1 MNFTAETC
9 IICQSRF
16 ILLMTKLERED
27 ILVTKEQFLHDLT
40 VQLNL
45 NVSDQIIRE
54 QLAYYDNYISGEV
67 SKGRSESE
75 VVEELGSPRLLAK
88 TIIDTAEAAGDPV
101 ANQDEEIRGTID
113 TEPYSDA
120 LEFERDKSYRN
131 AESSSYSES
140 ENDEPKQGYQDE
152 NRREQKSYSEEGTR
166 NDNNRSGFGDFF
178 RGEKNGNYG
187 HIFSTGGWGCLIAFI
202 IFFLILEVIINV
214 VGGILYILSPYLP
227 TIMVAFCIVWLIN
240 KFLR

>member
-45 NVSDQIIRE
+45 SVSDQIIRE

-75 VVEELGSPRLLAK
+75 VVAELGSPRLLAK

-131 AESSSYSES
+131 SQSSSYSES
-140 ENDEPKQGYQDE
+140 ENDDPQQGYQDE
-152 NRREQKSYSEEGTR
+152 NRREQKSYSEDGTR
-166 NDNNRSGFGDFF
+166 NDNGRPRFGGGFSGNN
-178 RGEKNGNYG
+178 NGNYG
-187 HIFSTGGWGCLIAFI
+187 HIFSTSGWGCLIAFI
-202 IFFLILEVIINV
+202 IFLFILVYFI
-214 VGGILYILSPYLP
+214 GGIVWLLSPLFP
-227 TIMVAFCIVWLIN
+227 SLIAAFCVVWLIN
-240 KFLR
+240 RFFR

>member
-1 MNFTAETC
+1 
-9 IICQSRF
+9 
-16 ILLMTKLERED
+16 MTKLKRED

-45 NVSDQIIRE
+45 SVSDQIIRE

-67 SKGRSESE
+67 SKGRSESD

-131 AESSSYSES
+131 SQSSSYSES
-140 ENDEPKQGYQDE
+140 ENDEPQQGYQDE

-166 NDNNRSGFGDFF
+166 NDKSRPGFGGFSGSD
-178 RGEKNGNYG
+178 GNGNYG
-187 HIFSTGGWGCLIAFI
+187 HIFSTTGWGCFVAII
-202 IFFLILEVIINV
+202 IFFLILQVLV
-214 VGGILYILSPYLP
+214 SFVGGILYILSPYLP
-227 TIMVAFCIVWLIN
+227 AIMAGFCIVWLIN
-240 KFLR
+240 KFIR